1 MNLRESESTTTS
13 PLLRF
18 PNAATSPLIDTTVW
32 TAQAM
37 GFRLYFSTLLYLL
50 MDLNVR
56 MVKLLTIQDNV
67 AQMETY
73 VAKMSQ
79 LLAIQDNQSTIP
91 DNEAI
96 HTHLYVY
103 DTFSI
108 HLLLYIYMHTYIHVI
123 YVCLCVC
130 VCVCVY
136 VCVCMLCACVCVSIH
151 THTHSLTHNTHT
163 RLSGTSGL
171 ASNPANRQIAS
182 SSGASGSTTK
192 KKSRFFY
199 FFEKYDLTRP
209 KVSKY
214 SLTS

>member
-1 MNLRESESTTTS
+1 
-13 PLLRF
+13 
-18 PNAATSPLIDTTVW
+18 
-32 TAQAM
+32 M

-130 VCVCVY
+130 VCVCVCLCMY
-136 VCVCMLCACVCVSIH
+136 VVCMCVCEY
-151 THTHSLTHNTHT
+151 THTHSLTHTQHTHT
-163 RLSGTSGL
+163 AKWHVRVSKQSCKQ
-171 ASNPANRQIAS
+171 ANRLILWGVG
-182 SSGASGSTTK
+182 GAPQK
-192 KKSRFFY
+192 KNLDFY
-199 FFEKYDLTRP
+199 FFLK
-209 KVSKY
+209 KNFNNMI
-214 SLTS
+214 